1 MINTMHKLQWL
12 RTRAFSSKVVRSQ
25 VYICWNFSA
34 RCSCVYWRTKDGK
47 ESLPLNNS
55 NMMSVFQDFK
65 RFSWSFM
72 NKGLALAKWKPSIHL
87 RVSSFYLY
95 IFLGWDHPVTQVNI
109 GAKQSVLLENNVFF
123 FILEHIK
130 WVHHQIQGWTI
141 PLLYFTYF
149 FFSECFQNLVI
160 KILWSSIVVEKAVAS
175 ELLRQQQYRVLRPL
189 IQ

>member
-1 MINTMHKLQWL
+1 MHKLQWL

-47 ESLPLNNS
+47 ESVPLKHS

-95 IFLGWDHPVTQVNI
+95 IFLGWDHPVTQVNF

-123 FILEHIK
+123 SFWNTLNEFITKYKVEQFLYI
-130 WVHHQIQGWTI
+130 I
-141 PLLYFTYF
+141 LLI
-149 FFSECFQNLVI
+149 FSFLNAF
-160 KILWSSIVVEKAVAS
+160 KTWS
-175 ELLRQQQYRVLRPL
+175 
-189 IQ
+189 

>member
-1 MINTMHKLQWL
+1 MHKLQWL

-123 FILEHIK
+123 SFWNTLNEFITKYKVEQFLYFILLI
-130 WVHHQIQGWTI
+130 
-141 PLLYFTYF
+141 
-149 FFSECFQNLVI
+149 FSFLNAF
-160 KILWSSIVVEKAVAS
+160 KTWS
-175 ELLRQQQYRVLRPL
+175 
-189 IQ
+189 